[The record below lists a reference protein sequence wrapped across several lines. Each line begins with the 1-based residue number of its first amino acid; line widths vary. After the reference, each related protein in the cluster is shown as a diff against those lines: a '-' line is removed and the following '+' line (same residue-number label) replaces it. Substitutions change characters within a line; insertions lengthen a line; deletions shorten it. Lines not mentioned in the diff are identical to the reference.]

1 MNHCAHESTAPT
13 VLIVDDDPESL
24 LLVSTMVE
32 YVGYRPITAATFA
45 EANALLGKRPAA
57 LVLDLVMP
65 ERTSERLIAELQRS
79 GNALPVVLMS
89 AAMRDDLGTQ
99 AAEHARRGI
108 NVVSTLAKPFWVDV
122 LVSALEKAIPDV
134 PAAAIAAY

>member
-1 MNHCAHESTAPT
+1 MNLSAKDPQAPV

-32 YVGYRPITAATFA
+32 YVGYRPVVAATF
-45 EANALLGKRPAA
+45 EAASEQIRLRPAA

-65 ERTSERLIAELQRS
+65 EQTSERLLDELQGS

-89 AAMRDDLGTQ
+89 AALRDQLGTQ
-99 AAEHARRGI
+99 AAELARRGI

-122 LVSALEKAIPDV
+122 LVSALEKAIPDASADV
-134 PAAAIAAY
+134 LASP

>member
-1 MNHCAHESTAPT
+1 MNQTAHDLNTPM

-32 YVGYRPITAATFA
+32 YVGYRPVTATAFD
-45 EANALLGKRPAA
+45 EASALLSQKPAA

-65 ERTSERLIAELQRS
+65 DQTSERLVALLQETK
-79 GNALPVVLMS
+79 NPIPVVLMS
-89 AAMRDDLGTQ
+89 AAMRDRLGAQ
-99 AAEHARRGI
+99 AAEYARLGI

-122 LVSALEKAIPDV
+122 LVTALEKAIPD
-134 PAAAIAAY
+134 AAEGAIASS

>member
-1 MNHCAHESTAPT
+1 MNLSTPASQIPI

-32 YVGYRPITAATFA
+32 YVGYRPVTASTFK
-45 EANALLGKRPAA
+45 EARELLMQKPAA

-65 ERTSERLIAELQRS
+65 EHTSKRLLTLLQETGS
-79 GNALPVVLMS
+79 HLPVVLMS
-89 AAMRDDLGTQ
+89 AALRDQLGTQ
-99 AAEHARRGI
+99 AEEHISRGI

-122 LVSALEKAIPDV
+122 MVTALEKAIPELPVD
-134 PAAAIAAY
+134 AIAH

>member
-1 MNHCAHESTAPT
+1 MNTDVNANQPS

-32 YVGYRPITAATFA
+32 YVGYRPVTAAAYDEAITQLA
-45 EANALLGKRPAA
+45 ESPAA

-65 ERTSERLIAELQRS
+65 DRTSERLLDEIARS
-79 GNALPVVLMS
+79 GSDIAVVLMS
-89 AAMRDDLGTQ
+89 AAKRDELGAR
-99 AAEHARRGI
+99 AAELSRLGI

-122 LVSALEKAIPDV
+122 LVPALEKAMPDAPIV
-134 PAAAIAAY
+134 AIG